1 MPIKLD
7 TVATSSRLSLKKKAK
22 RLDGKGVPLNELMP
36 SGFIQKHSKF
46 DSLDSLIKA
55 SGFNVQTEADFKAI
69 PAQEW
74 NQFIALN
81 TNFDSWQEMLS
92 EAGRLYIHRQL
103 FT

>member
-7 TVATSSRLSLKKKAK
+7 TVSTSPRQLLKKAK

-46 DSLDSLIKA
+46 DSLDSLMKA

-69 PAQEW
+69 PAEEW

-81 TNFDSWQEMLS
+81 TNFDSWHDMLS
-92 EAGRLYIHRQL
+92 EAGRLYVHRQL